1 MPTVHTLDEL
11 YELLGCAIADV
22 MEHPSTPPRIYNELG
37 EFVCNL
43 VNRPRGVGLSGAQ
56 ARSFTSRMMSEPR
69 LRRVRGNRLVMPY
82 YAPRHSSLKSL
93 ISKQRQRRSLRDA
106 AR

>member
-56 ARSFTSRMMSEPR
+56 ARSFMPECLKLFTAENSGGDSDEPE
-69 LRRVRGNRLVMPY
+69 
-82 YAPRHSSLKSL
+82 
-93 ISKQRQRRSLRDA
+93 A
-106 AR
+106 A